1 MFYES
6 LAERFLKIFVAR
18 GRFAPAGCKESDRNT
33 NGNRSYPSMGTG
45 NPLKGGARQSVQA
58 DPKEEETNQGVW

>member
-1 MFYES
+1 
-6 LAERFLKIFVAR
+6 
-18 GRFAPAGCKESDRNT
+18 
-33 NGNRSYPSMGTG
+33 MGTG